1 MCTWCPAP
9 PGSPPPARCSP
20 PPSCPACWATPPA
33 ESATLSTRYP
43 PTAPGKVLLSVIC
56 GSLLDLAEDLLRLV
70 CDGSLV
76 RGRGD
81 VGELLARLAE
91 LVLPVHRQRLG
102 LAQFLGDP
110 LDADIL
116 VEADVAVVRGARL
129 FRPERRS
136 PPHLQHTPSQ

>member
-1 MCTWCPAP
+1 MFFFIR
-9 PGSPPPARCSP
+9 GSF
-20 PPSCPACWATPPA
+20 
-33 ESATLSTRYP
+33 
-43 PTAPGKVLLSVIC
+43 
-56 GSLLDLAEDLLRLV
+56 SLYLAEDLLCLV

-116 VEADVAVVRGARL
+116 VEADVAVVRGAGL
-129 FRPERRS
+129 LRPERRS
-136 PPHLQHTPSQ
+136 PPHLQDGVSRNVALVGG